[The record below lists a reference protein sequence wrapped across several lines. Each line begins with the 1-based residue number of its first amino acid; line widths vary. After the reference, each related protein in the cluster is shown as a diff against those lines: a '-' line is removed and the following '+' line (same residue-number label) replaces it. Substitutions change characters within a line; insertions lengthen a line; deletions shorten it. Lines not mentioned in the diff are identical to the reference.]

1 MPLRELWKSV
11 NLNLQKLDTTL
22 LNDIRLFVRDTK
34 SLVLVVLTPFLIL
47 SILINIFYFSDV
59 SESIKG
65 VSFGVCDPDSSGFS
79 IESDIFRTKN
89 LTGDC
94 ETQAADL
101 VSQGELKGAVVIPKG
116 FRQDIKDGKGTELVL
131 FIDNSKSTTAIV
143 ASNAVK
149 AYVSDL
155 NENISTEFILDAW
168 KQLRVLNQNL
178 RFLVANLEKA
188 KPTAIALKQK
198 LQEVNDDLSSIDFAS
213 YQGTSDDIISYLNLL
228 DIQLDYIE
236 KNMVNIT
243 EIPLIP
249 AINYNPN
256 ASIAV
261 AEYRLNS
268 HLFRMMYCNATSSLP
283 IIIENPLCSVLDYS
297 DSVVDSW
304 QDDLGNLSLY
314 KDGLDARIA
323 ELNSQAA
330 SVNDSMSRL
339 SAIVSSS
346 SQQNSDLRNNLQDLR
361 QSILFLDEKTQNI
374 SATISELNQ
383 SLDRFLSDIIRVTED
398 LNETIGVLDKY
409 TQKDPSTILKPVT
422 VDEKPVFRD
431 KLEIF
436 YRLPGLMS
444 IILLFITLF
453 IASSLIVNERRG
465 GTMARIFLSPIS
477 MFFYVFEKIIYLL
490 LLCMLAV
497 VSMVIATFVFQVP
510 IQLNLGLVVVFILA
524 SLVYISLGVLIG
536 AFSKSE
542 NTSLLTCL
550 VVGFPLMFMSGAF
563 SPPELMGKVV
573 RTISQYLPLTLNID
587 LLEKMTIYH
596 TGIGM
601 ENLIVMLAMAV
612 VFYIGAVLMI
622 RKSPTLK

>member
-65 VSFGVCDPDSSGFS
+65 VSFGVCDLDGSGFS
-79 IESDIFRTKN
+79 IESDIFRTMN

-94 ETQAADL
+94 ERQAAEL
-101 VSQGELKGAVVIPKG
+101 VSSGELRGSVVIPKG

-178 RFLVANLEKA
+178 RFLVTNLERA
-188 KPTAIALKQK
+188 QPTALALKQK
-198 LQEVNDDLSSIDFAS
+198 LEETNKDLSAIDFAA
-213 YQGTSDDIISYLNLL
+213 YQDTADDILSYLNLL
-228 DIQLDYIE
+228 EIQLDYVDSSMA
-236 KNMVNIT
+236 NLSGVPQVPQVAYM
-243 EIPLIP
+243 
-249 AINYNPN
+249 PN
-256 ASIAV
+256 ASIAMS
-261 AEYRLNS
+261 EYRLNA
-268 HLFRMMYCNATSSLP
+268 HLFRMTYCNASSPLP
-283 IIIENPLCSVLDYS
+283 ITIENPMCAVIDYS
-297 DSVVDSW
+297 DGVMDSW
-304 QDDLGNLSLY
+304 ESDLSNLSVY
-314 KDGLDARIA
+314 RDDINTRIA
-323 ELNSQAA
+323 ELNSQA
-330 SVNDSMSRL
+330 SSLNDSLSRL

-346 SQQNSDLRNNLQDLR
+346 SEENSELRSDIQDLR

-374 SATISELNQ
+374 TATIIELNRSIDQ
-383 SLDRFLSDIIRVTED
+383 FLSDIIRVTRE
-398 LNETIGVLDKY
+398 LNQTIGILDSY
-409 TQKDPSTILKPVT
+409 TQKDPGTILKPVT
-422 VDEKPVFRD
+422 VDSRPVFRD

-453 IASSLIVNERRG
+453 ISSSLIVGERKG

-477 MFFYVFEKIIYLL
+477 MFFYVFEKMVYLL
-490 LLCMLAV
+490 LLCLLAV
-497 VSMVIATFVFQVP
+497 ASMVIATLVFQVYTP
-510 IQLNLGLVVVFILA
+510 VNLGLVVVFILA
-524 SLVYISLGVLIG
+524 SLVYISLGILIG
-536 AFSKSE
+536 AFSRSE

-550 VVGFPLMFMSGAF
+550 VIGFPLMFMSGAF
-563 SPPELMGKVV
+563 SPPELMGKIV

-587 LLEKMTIYH
+587 LLENIAIYH
-596 TGIGM
+596 TGLGIDKLVIM
-601 ENLIVMLAMAV
+601 LVMAA
-612 VFYIGAVLMI
+612 VFYIAAVLLI